1 MSVPDDPTPA
11 LLASLDQNINA
22 LRAAFDEV
30 RLWLNDRGE
39 VDAADN
45 IAAHLQIIEDNSVGI
60 TAGMADL
67 VARWK
72 PEDPVDPED

>member
-22 LRAAFDEV
+22 LRAAMEEV
-30 RLWLNDRGE
+30 RIWLDERGA
-39 VDAADN
+39 VDAADS
-45 IAAHLQIIEDNSVGI
+45 IASHLQIIEDNTDGI

-67 VARWK
+67 AARWK
-72 PEDPVDPED
+72 PESEVDPED

>member
-11 LLASLDQNINA
+11 LLASLNQNINA
-22 LRAAFDEV
+22 LRAAMDEV
-30 RLWLNDRGE
+30 RLWLDERGA

-45 IAAHLQIIEDNSVGI
+45 IASHLQIIEDNTDSI
-60 TAGMADL
+60 SAGMADL

-72 PEDPVDPED
+72 PEDQVDPED

>member
-11 LLASLDQNINA
+11 LITALNQNINA
-22 LRAAFDEV
+22 LRAALDEV
-30 RLWLNDRGE
+30 RLWLHERDA
-39 VDAADN
+39 VDVADN
-45 IAAHLQIIEDNSVGI
+45 IASHLQIIEDNTDSVSV
-60 TAGMADL
+60 GMADL